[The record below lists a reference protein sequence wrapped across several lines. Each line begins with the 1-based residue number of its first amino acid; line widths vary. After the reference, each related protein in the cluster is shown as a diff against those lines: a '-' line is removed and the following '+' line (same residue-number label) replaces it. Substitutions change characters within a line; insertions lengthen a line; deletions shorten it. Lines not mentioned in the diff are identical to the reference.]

1 MSWLVRVE
9 PSRSRTKAGKKARRA
24 HQELLLLLL
33 LPYAD
38 GYSDEIKQLPPAYQ
52 TSFFLFF
59 EKLIDDSDIVVF
71 SVNFTPD
78 LNLDISPI
86 FDALLY
92 NNTKSP
98 LTTTIPSP
106 PRLIPSQAKGKKS
119 NEAVFPAYCILRTTF
134 TVCASLRVI
143 IQISGITDGTRLVN

>member
-1 MSWLVRVE
+1 M
-9 PSRSRTKAGKKARRA
+9 
-24 HQELLLLLL
+24 LLSLLQ
-33 LPYAD
+33 YAD
-38 GYSDEIKQLPPAYQ
+38 SYSDEIKQLPPAYQ

-106 PRLIPSQAKGKKS
+106 PRLIPS
-119 NEAVFPAYCILRTTF
+119 
-134 TVCASLRVI
+134 
-143 IQISGITDGTRLVN
+143 